1 MAGPAQPIDPF
12 FKGET
17 RTFSYRVLN
26 GDPTKS
32 TLVLGKLY
40 DGEPVS
46 LAAATA
52 IEWQAKYPTGAP
64 YTPVV
69 SLSLGDGI
77 VVRGV
82 QSNPTDKGWFD
93 VTVASSKTF
102 GITAKRYRYDV
113 WVVIGGEKK
122 YVVRASDF
130 NVLEPVN
137 DAP

>member
-17 RTFSYRVLN
+17 RTFRYVVLD
-26 GDPTKS
+26 GDKS
-32 TLVLGKLY
+32 KGTPIDGKIY
-40 DGEPVS
+40 DGERVDITS
-46 LAAATA
+46 ATA

-64 YTPVV
+64 YVPVV
-69 SLSLGDGI
+69 SLSLGSGI
-77 VVRGV
+77 SISDQTDPDTKGEFVVTIP
-82 QSNPTDKGWFD
+82 SAA
-93 VTVASSKTF
+93 TV
-102 GITAKRYRYDV
+102 GIMAKRYKYDV
-113 WVVIGGEKK
+113 WAVLGGEKK